1 MPVRG
6 VLFDLDDTLFDHE
19 HATVQA
25 LTCLR
30 VEHSAFGV
38 WTAVEFLERHSVVL
52 EAMHLEVLAGRV
64 SIESAREER
73 FRRLLVDAGHT
84 EASTHARGIA
94 GRYRAAYEAAWRP
107 IQGAKDLLA
116 AGRNAGVPI
125 AIVTNN
131 LVAEQQ
137 LKLRRC
143 GLDTL
148 VDALVTS
155 EETGAAKPD
164 ARMFRVALD
173 RLGIEASEAVMI
185 GDAWGTDIEGAL
197 AAGIRPIWFNWRRSP
212 SPNQAIAEVPSLEPT
227 ASVWALITSDP
238 RPTFDL

>member
-25 LTCLR
+25 LLSLR
-30 VEHSAFGV
+30 AEDSAFGL
-38 WTAVEFLERHSVVL
+38 WTEAEFAERHSVVL

-73 FRRLLVDAGHT
+73 FRRLLVDAGHK
-84 EASTHARGIA
+84 EASTHAMGIA
-94 GRYRAAYEAAWRP
+94 RRYRAVYETAWRP
-107 IQGAKDLLA
+107 IQGAPDLLTAVRA
-116 AGRNAGVPI
+116 AGLPI

-131 LVAEQQ
+131 LVAEQE

-164 ARMFRVALD
+164 ARMFNVALD
-173 RLGIEASEAVMI
+173 RLGIGASEAVMV

-197 AAGIRPIWFNWRRSP
+197 AAGIRPIWFNWRRAA
-212 SPNQAIAEVPSLEPT
+212 SPNQEVAEVRSLEPT
-227 ASVWALITSDP
+227 ASVLALITSDP
-238 RPTFDL
+238 RTYL